1 MAVDPVE
8 ALDLTIRLAAE
19 LDQVMR
25 HDLEA
30 RGLNLSEAA
39 TVFLLHHQGP
49 MVQRDLSDALGRT
62 PRHVTSIVDALE
74 EKGHVAR
81 GPHPS
86 DRRAWLVSVTA
97 AGSRVAMDM
106 EAGRQRSAQLLF
118 SELPATQLKGY
129 VATITHVLASLES
142 VVRDAGVVPPPVG
155 L

>member
-8 ALDLTIRLAAE
+8 ALDLTIRLSAQ
-19 LDQVMR
+19 LDEVMR

-49 MVQRDLSDALGRT
+49 MVQRELSDALGRT
-62 PRHVTSIVDALE
+62 PRHVTSIIDALE

-86 DRRAWLVSVTA
+86 DRRAWLISLTDD
-97 AGSRVAMDM
+97 GSRIAVDM
-106 EAGRQRSAQLLF
+106 EAGRQRSADLLF
-118 SELPATQLKGY
+118 SGLPAAQLASY
-129 VATITHVLASLES
+129 VATIEHVLASLGS
-142 VVRDAGVVPPPVG
+142 VVRVAGVAPPPVRP
-155 L
+155 